1 MIKKRFQVAAACF
14 ITLASLLLTSCG
26 NAGAWIQLEQTLL
39 DSGGNYETIGEV
51 PDYGG
56 DPYVEINDNE
66 PEFTEEELTVDSYE
80 TYSELDSLGR
90 CGTAQACVGE
100 DLMPDEAREEYIKE
114 HPRMVSITQI
124 YDMSCIGKKATDPS
138 IGTSFAAMLCGFGT
152 TLPLIP
158 IGVCWNCC
166 CGCCT

>member
-1 MIKKRFQVAAACF
+1 M
-14 ITLASLLLTSCG
+14 
-26 NAGAWIQLEQTLL
+26 
-39 DSGGNYETIGEV
+39 
-51 PDYGG
+51 
-56 DPYVEINDNE
+56 EINDNE
-66 PEFTEEELTVDSYE
+66 PEFNEEELIMDSYG
-80 TYSELDSLGR
+80 TYSELDSLSR

-138 IGTSFAAMLCGFGT
+138 IGTPFAAMLCGFET